1 MSRTFTALATSVDG
15 FITGPDPSPERAL
28 GLGGE
33 RLFGWYTSGDVPSAQ
48 FSGFRLWPA
57 SASVFDD
64 LAARVGAVIAGRRT
78 YDHSHG
84 WNGRGP
90 HPTAPL
96 VVLSHRPAPDEA
108 GAQTFA
114 RSIVDAVAVASRL
127 AGDRDVAIMG
137 GGAMAAALHAGLLDE
152 VIVHQVPVLL
162 GGGVPLFQ
170 QSPPAVE
177 LTRVEAVVA
186 PDVTHLRYAVAR

>member
-1 MSRTFTALATSVDG
+1 MGSSPA
-15 FITGPDPSPERAL
+15 PDPTPERSL

-33 RLFGWYTSGDVPSAQ
+33 RLFDWYFSGDVESTQ

-57 SASVFDD
+57 SAKVFDD
-64 LAARVGAVIAGRRT
+64 AAARVGAIIAGRRT
-78 YDHSHG
+78 YDHSNG
-84 WNGRGP
+84 WNGQGP

-96 VVLSHRPAPDEA
+96 VVLSHRPAPDNTD
-108 GAQTFA
+108 AQTFA
-114 RSIVDAVAVASRL
+114 TNIDDAFEVASRL
-127 AGDRDVAIMG
+127 AGDRDVAVMG
-137 GGAMAAALHAGLLDE
+137 GGAMAGALQAGLLDE

-170 QSPPAVE
+170 QPPPAVE
-177 LTRVEAVVA
+177 LSRVDVVVA